1 MKMKISLPT
10 TFRPR
15 VGVRK
20 RFQNAAETRSSR
32 AWLDQP
38 LCGFIN
44 CREKLVSLSRVE
56 FLSTA
61 GVEAKHFIKCIE
73 DFLQRSGTEV
83 RKLRKNAI
91 ISICNRMGPRAIKD

>member
-1 MKMKISLPT
+1 MKLKISLPT

-20 RFQNAAETRSSR
+20 CYQNAAETRSSR
-32 AWLDQP
+32 GWLDKP

-44 CREKLVSLSRVE
+44 CREKLVSLARGE
-56 FLSTA
+56 FSSTT
-61 GVEAKHFIKCIE
+61 GVEAKE
-73 DFLQRSGTEV
+73 SETEV

-91 ISICNRMGPRAIKD
+91 IN